1 VHPASPPRI
10 APAALVL
17 ALIASATLPLAGCGG
32 GEADDRS
39 PPPLISLE
47 APRGEVHATPEL
59 FAWQPVDGA
68 ASYRVTIDDADTVWP
83 LVVATT
89 TDARFPLPP
98 GKRGAI
104 LPGRIHEWT
113 VEALDA
119 RGAVIGSGTVRFWVG
134 RGAPGSASYSPGESG
149 TPGPWRRSGKPRFWN
164 GAPDAPRGGTMSSA
178 KGGSRWRS
186 ESTSPTMKP
195 RSCATSWSG
204 A

>member
-1 VHPASPPRI
+1 MAWF
-10 APAALVL
+10 
-17 ALIASATLPLAGCGG
+17 
-32 GEADDRS
+32 DRP

-68 ASYRVTIDDADTVWP
+68 ASYRVTIGDADTVWP

-119 RGAVIGSGTVRFWVG
+119 RGALIGSGTVRFWVG
-134 RGAPGSASYSPGESG
+134 RGAPARRRTRPVKQYARTVAPIREGLAPGMARRTPPSAVQ
-149 TPGPWRRSGKPRFWN
+149 
-164 GAPDAPRGGTMSSA
+164 
-178 KGGSRWRS
+178 
-186 ESTSPTMKP
+186 
-195 RSCATSWSG
+195 
-204 A
+204 